1 MSCRSRHPRRW
12 NQQHH
17 RRRQPRGVP
26 AADRQLVNFCFF
38 SKRLPM
44 LINLQPRR
52 WCFAGMRSAD
62 SLPWDWLP
70 LVETTFLRRIE
81 AMRGVVMISD
91 RWR

>member
-38 SKRLPM
+38 SK
-44 LINLQPRR
+44 NSHVDQPTTTAMVFCGDEERGL
-52 WCFAGMRSAD
+52 A
-62 SLPWDWLP
+62 P
-70 LVETTFLRRIE
+70 LGLAAFGGDDILRRVE